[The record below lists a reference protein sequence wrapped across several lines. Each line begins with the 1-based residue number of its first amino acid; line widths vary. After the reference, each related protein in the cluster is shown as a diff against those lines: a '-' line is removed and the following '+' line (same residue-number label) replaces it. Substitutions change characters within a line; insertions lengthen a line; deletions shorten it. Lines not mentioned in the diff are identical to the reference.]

1 MASPTTSGS
10 TPGFDGVAANGL
22 KYGASV
28 EIREDS
34 NFGAGGGVYGST
46 TGQDRTRGLLY
57 FRRSFGYLGTDR
69 FGTVRV
75 GSGDQPS
82 SLYLIGTFENFN
94 DGGLN
99 GDTPGMF
106 PGGAIAGV
114 NFAFNDVGNMY
125 STTKVVYLSPQFY
138 GVDFGLSYEPSTAAI
153 GGDNGAGCNP
163 SPQFGSTTLGGAQSV
178 ATPGCDDLAS
188 TSTADYA
195 RRRNTYE
202 ALVRYRGTVGP
213 VGLAAEASYDGS
225 GRVQDTGGH
234 QKLEDLS
241 YFDMGATATFA
252 GFSVGGNYQVGRY
265 TVLGGGGAGGLVNRG
280 QPDASA
286 FITGATYTL
295 GPVIVGVQYLRE
307 FYEGD
312 RQTATNRNQS
322 TGAVTGLAA
331 GQVLGGQRM
340 DQGFAAGGTYSLAP
354 GVSLYLSYAWAQS
367 RQNGFNLL
375 SGASNN
381 ANNNK
386 LTQSIIAVGTA
397 FAW

>member
-1 MASPTTSGS
+1 M
-10 TPGFDGVAANGL
+10 
-22 KYGASV
+22 

-34 NFGAGGGVYGST
+34 NFGAGNGVYST
-46 TGQDRTRGLLY
+46 SSGETRTRGILY
-57 FRRSFGYLGTDR
+57 FRRSFGYIGTDK
-69 FGTVRV
+69 FGTIRV

-99 GDTPGMF
+99 GDIPGMF
-106 PGGAIAGV
+106 ASGAIAGL
-114 NFAFNDVGNMY
+114 NWAWNDVGNMY
-125 STTKVVYLSPQFY
+125 TTTKVVYLSPQFY
-138 GVDFGLSYEPSTAAI
+138 GIDFGLSYEPSTAAI
-153 GGDNGAGCNP
+153 GGDNGSGCNP
-163 SPQFGSTTLGGAQSV
+163 SPQFGSTTLGGAQGV

-202 ALVRYRGTVGP
+202 ALVRYRGTFGP
-213 VGLAAEASYDGS
+213 VGVAAEASYDGS

-252 GFSVGGNYQVGRY
+252 GFTVGGNYQVGRY
-265 TVLGGGGAGGLVNRG
+265 TVLGGAGAGGLINRG

-286 FITGATYTL
+286 FITGATYTI
-295 GPVIVGVQYLRE
+295 GPVIVGVQALRE

-354 GVSLYLSYAWAQS
+354 RRVSVSVLWLGAVAAERLQPVVRRFQQPEQQQADAVHPCS
-367 RQNGFNLL
+367 RHRLRL
-375 SGASNN
+375 
-381 ANNNK
+381 
-386 LTQSIIAVGTA
+386 VGLAKT
-397 FAW
+397 